1 MKLYL
6 STTSP
11 YSRLALIAAL
21 HSGKR
26 DLQLH
31 YVLPW
36 ENPAELIA
44 INPYSQI
51 PALLCDDGNILSE
64 TLIIMHYL
72 DDRVL
77 RGGGTCAR
85 AAYGIA
91 TINQAVRAFALN
103 MHQPA
108 HSIPHPHIARSREA
122 LARALGVVGL
132 MNAQFAVKGD
142 AIYILEVNP
151 RASRTV
157 PFVSK
162 ATGRPLAKIAARC
175 MAGQTLA
182 AQGIRDEKRPTLYA
196 VKEAVFPF
204 AKFSNVDPILGPEMK
219 STGEVMGLGAT
230 FAERYIRLGI
240 KYIFFPKL
248 IHAKTSFVYILTTL
262 YNYRFET
269 TPCK

>member
-1 MKLYL
+1 MTLSHQPTYKPGAPMKLYL

-122 LARALGVVGL
+122 LARALPHAPQLDPASDDWGHIILGNGL
-132 MNAQFAVKGD
+132 NYVRMRLPDIYAAHVSRDNQTAVS
-142 AIYILEVNP
+142 A
-151 RASRTV
+151 
-157 PFVSK
+157 F
-162 ATGRPLAKIAARC
+162 LA
-175 MAGQTLA
+175 
-182 AQGIRDEKRPTLYA
+182 RDFMQKTETSQLEKRPARVADL
-196 VKEAVFPF
+196 
-204 AKFSNVDPILGPEMK
+204 
-219 STGEVMGLGAT
+219 
-230 FAERYIRLGI
+230 
-240 KYIFFPKL
+240 
-248 IHAKTSFVYILTTL
+248 
-262 YNYRFET
+262 
-269 TPCK
+269 

>member
-122 LARALGVVGL
+122 LARALPHAPQLDPASDDWGHIILGNGL
-132 MNAQFAVKGD
+132 NYVRMRLPDIYAAHVSRDNQTAVS
-142 AIYILEVNP
+142 A
-151 RASRTV
+151 
-157 PFVSK
+157 F
-162 ATGRPLAKIAARC
+162 LA
-175 MAGQTLA
+175 
-182 AQGIRDEKRPTLYA
+182 RDFMQKTETSQLEKRPARVADL
-196 VKEAVFPF
+196 
-204 AKFSNVDPILGPEMK
+204 
-219 STGEVMGLGAT
+219 
-230 FAERYIRLGI
+230 
-240 KYIFFPKL
+240 
-248 IHAKTSFVYILTTL
+248 
-262 YNYRFET
+262 
-269 TPCK
+269 

>member
-64 TLIIMHYL
+64 TLSIMHYL

-122 LARALGVVGL
+122 LARALPHAPQLDPASDDWGHIILGNGL
-132 MNAQFAVKGD
+132 NYVRMRLPDIYAAHVSRDNQTAVS
-142 AIYILEVNP
+142 A
-151 RASRTV
+151 
-157 PFVSK
+157 F
-162 ATGRPLAKIAARC
+162 LA
-175 MAGQTLA
+175 
-182 AQGIRDEKRPTLYA
+182 RDFMQKTETSQLEKRPARVADL
-196 VKEAVFPF
+196 
-204 AKFSNVDPILGPEMK
+204 
-219 STGEVMGLGAT
+219 
-230 FAERYIRLGI
+230 
-240 KYIFFPKL
+240 
-248 IHAKTSFVYILTTL
+248 
-262 YNYRFET
+262 
-269 TPCK
+269 

>member
-64 TLIIMHYL
+64 TLIIMNYL

-77 RGGGTCAR
+77 RGGCSCAR
-85 AAYGIA
+85 SAYGIA
-91 TINQAVRAFALN
+91 TSNHAVRAFAPTGAQ
-103 MHQPA
+103 HPASAHCAQPRGTRPRPA
-108 HSIPHPHIARSREA
+108 
-122 LARALGVVGL
+122 ARATTRT
-132 MNAQFAVKGD
+132 
-142 AIYILEVNP
+142 AI
-151 RASRTV
+151 
-157 PFVSK
+157 
-162 ATGRPLAKIAARC
+162 G
-175 MAGQTLA
+175 
-182 AQGIRDEKRPTLYA
+182 
-196 VKEAVFPF
+196 
-204 AKFSNVDPILGPEMK
+204 
-219 STGEVMGLGAT
+219 
-230 FAERYIRLGI
+230 RLGTHH
-240 KYIFFPKL
+240 P
-248 IHAKTSFVYILTTL
+248 
-262 YNYRFET
+262 R
-269 TPCK
+269 

>member
-1 MKLYL
+1 MTPSRQPAYKPGAPMKLYL

-64 TLIIMHYL
+64 TLIIMNYL

-77 RGGGTCAR
+77 RGGCTCAR

-91 TINQAVRAFALN
+91 TINQAVRAFSLA

-108 HSIPHPHIARSREA
+108 GSLPHPHIARSRAA
-122 LARALGVVGL
+122 LARALPHVPQLEPASADWGHIILGNGL
-132 MNAQFAVKGD
+132 NYVRMRLPEIYTAHTSRDNQSAV
-142 AIYILEVNP
+142 
-151 RASRTV
+151 
-157 PFVSK
+157 
-162 ATGRPLAKIAARC
+162 AAFL
-175 MAGQTLA
+175 T
-182 AQGIRDEKRPTLYA
+182 RDFMQKTETPQLEKRPARVADL
-196 VKEAVFPF
+196 
-204 AKFSNVDPILGPEMK
+204 
-219 STGEVMGLGAT
+219 
-230 FAERYIRLGI
+230 
-240 KYIFFPKL
+240 
-248 IHAKTSFVYILTTL
+248 
-262 YNYRFET
+262 
-269 TPCK
+269 

>member
-77 RGGGTCAR
+77 RGGGTSAR

-122 LARALGVVGL
+122 LARALPHAPQLDPASDDWGHIILGNGL
-132 MNAQFAVKGD
+132 NYVRMRLPDIYAAHVSRDNQTAVS
-142 AIYILEVNP
+142 A
-151 RASRTV
+151 
-157 PFVSK
+157 F
-162 ATGRPLAKIAARC
+162 LA
-175 MAGQTLA
+175 
-182 AQGIRDEKRPTLYA
+182 RDFMQKTETSQLEKRPARVADL
-196 VKEAVFPF
+196 
-204 AKFSNVDPILGPEMK
+204 
-219 STGEVMGLGAT
+219 
-230 FAERYIRLGI
+230 
-240 KYIFFPKL
+240 
-248 IHAKTSFVYILTTL
+248 
-262 YNYRFET
+262 
-269 TPCK
+269 

>member
-1 MKLYL
+1 MTLSHQPTYKTGAPMKLYL

-122 LARALGVVGL
+122 LARALPHAPQLDPASDDWGHIILGNGL
-132 MNAQFAVKGD
+132 NYVRMRLPDIYAAHVSRDNQTAVS
-142 AIYILEVNP
+142 A
-151 RASRTV
+151 
-157 PFVSK
+157 F
-162 ATGRPLAKIAARC
+162 LA
-175 MAGQTLA
+175 
-182 AQGIRDEKRPTLYA
+182 RDFMQKTETSQLEKRPARVADL
-196 VKEAVFPF
+196 
-204 AKFSNVDPILGPEMK
+204 
-219 STGEVMGLGAT
+219 
-230 FAERYIRLGI
+230 
-240 KYIFFPKL
+240 
-248 IHAKTSFVYILTTL
+248 
-262 YNYRFET
+262 
-269 TPCK
+269 

>member
-64 TLIIMHYL
+64 TLIIMNYL

-77 RGGGTCAR
+77 RGGCTCAR

-122 LARALGVVGL
+122 LARALGRAGTRLALLDEPSYSQDLSGTAQVAEMIKQDAHRRVTL
-132 MNAQFAVKGD
+132 MATHDSLLID
-142 AIYILEVNP
+142 AL
-151 RASRTV
+151 
-157 PFVSK
+157 
-162 ATGRPLAKIAARC
+162 ATHVLRLPGGRIEE
-175 MAGQTLA
+175 AGPQ
-182 AQGIRDEKRPTLYA
+182 
-196 VKEAVFPF
+196 
-204 AKFSNVDPILGPEMK
+204 
-219 STGEVMGLGAT
+219 
-230 FAERYIRLGI
+230 
-240 KYIFFPKL
+240 
-248 IHAKTSFVYILTTL
+248 
-262 YNYRFET
+262 
-269 TPCK
+269 

>member
-1 MKLYL
+1 MTPSRQPAYKPGAPMKLYL

-77 RGGGTCAR
+77 RGGCTCAR
-85 AAYGIA
+85 AAYGIS

-122 LARALGVVGL
+122 LARALPHAPQLESQSDDWGHIILGNGL
-132 MNAQFAVKGD
+132 NYVRMRLPDIYAAHVSRDNQT
-142 AIYILEVNP
+142 AIS
-151 RASRTV
+151 A
-157 PFVSK
+157 F
-162 ATGRPLAKIAARC
+162 LA
-175 MAGQTLA
+175 
-182 AQGIRDEKRPTLYA
+182 RDFMQKTETSQLEKRPARVADL
-196 VKEAVFPF
+196 
-204 AKFSNVDPILGPEMK
+204 
-219 STGEVMGLGAT
+219 
-230 FAERYIRLGI
+230 
-240 KYIFFPKL
+240 
-248 IHAKTSFVYILTTL
+248 
-262 YNYRFET
+262 
-269 TPCK
+269 

>member
-51 PALLCDDGNILSE
+51 PALLCDDGNIISE

-77 RGGGTCAR
+77 RGGATCAR
-85 AAYGIA
+85 AAYGMA
-91 TINQAVRAFALN
+91 TINQAVRAFSLN

-108 HSIPHPHIARSREA
+108 NSIPHPHIARSRAA
-122 LARALGVVGL
+122 LARALPHAPQLDPESNDWGHIILGNGL
-132 MNAQFAVKGD
+132 NYVRMRLPDIYAAHVSRDNQTAVS
-142 AIYILEVNP
+142 A
-151 RASRTV
+151 
-157 PFVSK
+157 F
-162 ATGRPLAKIAARC
+162 LA
-175 MAGQTLA
+175 
-182 AQGIRDEKRPTLYA
+182 RDFMQKTETSQLEKRPARVADL
-196 VKEAVFPF
+196 
-204 AKFSNVDPILGPEMK
+204 
-219 STGEVMGLGAT
+219 
-230 FAERYIRLGI
+230 
-240 KYIFFPKL
+240 
-248 IHAKTSFVYILTTL
+248 
-262 YNYRFET
+262 
-269 TPCK
+269 

>member
-21 HSGKR
+21 RSGR
-26 DLQLH
+26 ADLQLH

-64 TLIIMHYL
+64 TLIIMNYL

-77 RGGGTCAR
+77 RGGCTCAR

-122 LARALGVVGL
+122 LARALPHAPQLEPQSDDWGHIILGNGL
-132 MNAQFAVKGD
+132 NYVRMRLPDIYAAHVSRDNQTAVS
-142 AIYILEVNP
+142 AFL
-151 RASRTV
+151 T
-157 PFVSK
+157 
-162 ATGRPLAKIAARC
+162 
-175 MAGQTLA
+175 
-182 AQGIRDEKRPTLYA
+182 RDFMQKTETPQLEKRPARVADL
-196 VKEAVFPF
+196 
-204 AKFSNVDPILGPEMK
+204 
-219 STGEVMGLGAT
+219 
-230 FAERYIRLGI
+230 
-240 KYIFFPKL
+240 
-248 IHAKTSFVYILTTL
+248 
-262 YNYRFET
+262 
-269 TPCK
+269 

>member
-64 TLIIMHYL
+64 TLIIMNYL

-77 RGGGTCAR
+77 RGGWTC
-85 AAYGIA
+85 
-91 TINQAVRAFALN
+91 QV
-103 MHQPA
+103 
-108 HSIPHPHIARSREA
+108 
-122 LARALGVVGL
+122 
-132 MNAQFAVKGD
+132 
-142 AIYILEVNP
+142 
-151 RASRTV
+151 
-157 PFVSK
+157 
-162 ATGRPLAKIAARC
+162 
-175 MAGQTLA
+175 
-182 AQGIRDEKRPTLYA
+182 
-196 VKEAVFPF
+196 
-204 AKFSNVDPILGPEMK
+204 
-219 STGEVMGLGAT
+219 
-230 FAERYIRLGI
+230 
-240 KYIFFPKL
+240 
-248 IHAKTSFVYILTTL
+248 
-262 YNYRFET
+262 
-269 TPCK
+269 